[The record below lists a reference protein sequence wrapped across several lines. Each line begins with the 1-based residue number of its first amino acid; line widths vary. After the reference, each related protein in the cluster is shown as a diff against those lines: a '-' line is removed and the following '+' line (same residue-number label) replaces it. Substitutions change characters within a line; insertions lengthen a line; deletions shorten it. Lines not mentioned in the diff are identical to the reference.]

1 MLKNLFIATALI
13 TILSCKNQT
22 EELSLNNVDYC
33 PLKVGDVKLYR
44 IDSILYNPFT
54 QKADS
59 FHLDIQEQVAEKFL
73 DAENDSAYRL
83 TWSVYDSSRNEWKVF
98 KSFSRKTV
106 NNMTYE
112 TFDNQTL
119 AILRHPIAHSIT
131 GIKYQWNL
139 HLKNNSDPM
148 FIYYSAVAK
157 PYLNFTNTVMSK
169 LSNPEQGIVTKS
181 YQAVYAENIG
191 LVYKYIE
198 MTDQLT
204 GNNIKNGWIVKQSI
218 Q

>member
-1 MLKNLFIATALI
+1 ML
-13 TILSCKNQT
+13 
-22 EELSLNNVDYC
+22 
-33 PLKVGDVKLYR
+33 
-44 IDSILYNPFT
+44 
-54 QKADS
+54 
-59 FHLDIQEQVAEKFL
+59 
-73 DAENDSAYRL
+73 
-83 TWSVYDSSRNEWKVF
+83 
-98 KSFSRKTV
+98 
-106 NNMTYE
+106 
-112 TFDNQTL
+112 
-119 AILRHPIAHSIT
+119 
-131 GIKYQWNL
+131 
-139 HLKNNSDPM
+139 
-148 FIYYSAVAK
+148 IYYSAVAK

>member
-13 TILSCKNQT
+13 SLISCKNQT
-22 EELSLNNVDYC
+22 EEMSLSDVDYC
-33 PLKVGDVKLYR
+33 PLKVGDVKLYS
-44 IDSILYNPFT
+44 IDSILFNPFT

-59 FHLDIQEQVAEKFL
+59 FHLDIQEQVAEKYL

-83 TWSVYDSSRNEWKVF
+83 TWSVYDSGRNEWKVF

-119 AILRHPIAHSIT
+119 AILRHPIANATT

-139 HLKNNSDPM
+139 HLKNSSDPM
-148 FIYYSAVAK
+148 YIYYSAVAK
-157 PYLNFTNTVMSK
+157 PYLNHSNTVMSK
-169 LSNPEQGIVTKS
+169 LSSPVQGIVTKS